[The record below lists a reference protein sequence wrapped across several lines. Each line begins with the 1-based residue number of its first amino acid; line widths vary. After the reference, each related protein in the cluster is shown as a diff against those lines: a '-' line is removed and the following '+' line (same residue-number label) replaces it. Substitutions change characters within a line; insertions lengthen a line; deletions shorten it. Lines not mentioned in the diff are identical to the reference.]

1 MSSIPR
7 ALSVDFGASTV
18 RVLEFGPAAKG
29 GLEVLALAEQE
40 IPFDPGKTQETL
52 PLYLQALTTALSNL
66 GSKTRLCYLG
76 LGGPS
81 VFARL
86 LKIPVLDPQ
95 KTSAMVAFEAQQVI
109 PAIEQAAWGHQLFPS
124 SQPGEV
130 DALILAIKKDTVG
143 EMIAATASVGLK
155 VQAVT
160 LTPAALINAF
170 AYNYPEV
177 TAATILVEIGA
188 RASTIILA
196 EGSRYFIR
204 VVPIGGATI
213 SQAVAT
219 DLQENFSGA
228 EIIKRAKGFVHPGG
242 AYEDPPDAVAARIS
256 KLARGVMSR
265 LHTEV
270 ERTVTFFRS
279 QQGGGKPVQA
289 WLAGGGALLGYTD
302 LFFQEKLKIPVR
314 PFQAFRRIPVA
325 SGVVVKNPAV
335 WGTALGAALE
345 ALPETPVRIS
355 VQGADNLA
363 RSQKE
368 RDFPALLAGAI
379 SLAILCFFPG
389 VHGFWQAKK
398 GENRLSDET
407 QKVEAAEQAWGE
419 LEKARKDFSESA
431 AQAEKIM
438 DLEKERMRWPRLL
451 EELKVRASPGL
462 WITSLKVIP
471 PAVAPAAETNPG
483 APVPSASGTRIPTV
497 EIGGMFETK
506 SEKADA
512 EAVENFQKALNEGKV
527 LTNVTVL
534 ERETPSYR
542 EGKTDQVALRFQLRA
557 DWPGLNEESKSSGK
571 AGARP

>member
-95 KTSAMVAFEAQQVI
+95 KTSAMVSFEAQQVI
-109 PAIEQAAWGHQLFPS
+109 PAIEQAAWGHQLLPS

-155 VQAVT
+155 VQSVT

-177 TAATILVEIGA
+177 TASTILVEIGA

-213 SQAVAT
+213 TQAVAT

-228 EIIKRAKGFVHPGG
+228 ELMKRAKGFVHPGG

-289 WLAGGGALLGYTD
+289 WLAGGGVLLGYTD

-314 PFQAFRRIPVA
+314 PFQSFRRIPVA
-325 SGVVVKNPAV
+325 GGVVVKHPAV

-345 ALPETPVRIS
+345 ALPETPVRIN

-363 RSQKE
+363 RSQKD
-368 RDFPALLAGAI
+368 RYFPALLAGAI
-379 SLAILCFFPG
+379 SLAILCFLPG
-389 VHGFWQAKK
+389 IHGFWQAKK

-407 QKVEAAEQAWGE
+407 QKVEAAERAWE
-419 LEKARKDFSESA
+419 QLDKARKEFSEGA

-462 WITSLKVIP
+462 WVTTLKVIS
-471 PAVAPAAETNPG
+471 PAAAPAEASPGGPVSGGPG
-483 APVPSASGTRIPTV
+483 ARIPNV

-557 DWPGLNEESKSSGK
+557 EWPGLNAESKSPGK
-571 AGARP
+571 AGPQP